1 MTSRRSG
8 TEGRSK
14 APRTRKPRSTAA
26 ARAESAAEETPLDTF
41 LEEPAVEAPVPEVPT
56 TVPERAFAARVPPP
70 VPERPRPSTRR
81 GVFFDVENTSRAEHV
96 DRVLAHLA
104 LDRIGVATDLVAVGN
119 WRVIGHDTARLL
131 ARRGALCVHSAPATG
146 VRDWSDLR
154 IAVAA
159 GVWLAAARPGDAI
172 EIVSDDQAFDAVGD
186 VATSLGVRFQRLS
199 YRGLAGVMAAER
211 PVEEGERE
219 GRSRR
224 RRRGGRRGRR
234 GDGGGRRHE
243 QPPRHV
249 EPVRASAPVAN
260 GGPLEE
266 AHTAPSEDVIDVV
279 RSLLAGSPGRG
290 VSIDAVSNALKARG
304 FRRPPGSLRLIT
316 RLRRIKELV
325 VARNGTIS
333 LAEPLASE
341 RIAEEPLAPYAEPGE
356 PEGEAPTEWTD
367 PLAGSSEIEPAP
379 PENAPGGRPR
389 RRRRRGGRRRRG
401 RGGAPAAVAAP

>member
-1 MTSRRSG
+1 
-8 TEGRSK
+8 
-14 APRTRKPRSTAA
+14 
-26 ARAESAAEETPLDTF
+26 
-41 LEEPAVEAPVPEVPT
+41 
-56 TVPERAFAARVPPP
+56 VPERAFAARVPPP
-70 VPERPRPSTRR
+70 APERPRPSTRR

-104 LDRIGVATDLVAVGN
+104 LDRIGVATELVAVGN

-131 ARRGALCVHSAPATG
+131 ARRGAHLVHSAPATG

-199 YRGLAGVMAAER
+199 YRGLAGVLAAEM

-243 QPPRHV
+243 PAPRHV
-249 EPVRASAPVAN
+249 EPMRASAPVAN
-260 GGPLEE
+260 GGPAEE
-266 AHTAPSEDVIDVV
+266 AHTAPNEDVIDVV
-279 RSLLAGSPGRG
+279 RRLLAGSPGRG

-333 LAEPLASE
+333 LAEPPASE
-341 RIAEEPLAPYAEPGE
+341 GIAEVPLAPYAEPSE
-356 PEGEAPTEWTD
+356 PGGEAPKEWTD
-367 PLAGSSEIEPAP
+367 PLGGSGEIEPPP
-379 PENAPGGRPR
+379 PENSPPGGRPR